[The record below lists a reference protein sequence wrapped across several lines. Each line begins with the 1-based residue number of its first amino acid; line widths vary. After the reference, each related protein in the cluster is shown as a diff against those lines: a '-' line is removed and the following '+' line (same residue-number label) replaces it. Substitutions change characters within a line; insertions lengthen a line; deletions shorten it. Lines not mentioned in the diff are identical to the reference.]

1 MTKFLRYLL
10 SLAILA
16 FALCFSAAA
25 PAFAAPGTR
34 VYSIWTYKNVAG
46 AATTTV
52 KSGAGILH
60 GYCVNTVGTT
70 LVLFDNTAGSGTKI
84 ASITPTSVG
93 CFLMDVQFTVGLT
106 AVEVGT
112 GDLTYMFQ

>member
-1 MTKFLRYLL
+1 MKFLKK
-10 SLAILA
+10 LAYSFLA
-16 FALCFSAAA
+16 ALFLWTATCV
-25 PAFAAPGTR
+25 PAYAAPGTR

-46 AATTTV
+46 AATTTI

-70 LVLFDNTAGSGTKI
+70 LVLWDNTAASGTKI
-84 ASITPTSVG
+84 ASITNTALG
-93 CFLMDVQFTVGLT
+93 CFLMDVQFTTGLT

-112 GDLTYMFQ
+112 GDVTYMFQ